1 MHFPKKSTG
10 ALQQGVKHLWITP
23 SDNTG
28 STDEWVPG
36 CSVQPRSLIFCMD
49 TGVPHV
55 LQRSLNCST
64 GTNPQ
69 PVFMIPTTSTCI
81 SPDGALLLLPE
92 CNLVFWWDPWKIM
105 TPTPG
110 SKTVTWHLTDPNLA
124 DDLPGRQMA
133 RVLMKNGWNLQH
145 LWAEGSEAEEEAEL
159 ILCCLMCWETMGM
172 DVVIKPPSVKV
183 PRWQTAPFECRW
195 HCNQA
200 FREMACFVF
209 VPPALVYTNA
219 LCGNILKHW
228 ASHFSVFN
236 VCLFY
241 KMPDLTGDERLS
253 GMIRFAIV
261 ILAIGGGTTPL
272 YDAKLFTLVSWTLAS
287 K

>member
-1 MHFPKKSTG
+1 MPFPKKGIG

-23 SDNTG
+23 TDNTG
-28 STDEWVPG
+28 SIDEWVLG
-36 CSVQPRSLIFCMD
+36 CYFLPRSLIFCMD

-55 LQRSLNCST
+55 LQLSLHCSA
-64 GTNPQ
+64 GTNLQ

-81 SPDGALLLLPE
+81 SPDGALWFLPE
-92 CNLVFWWDPWKIM
+92 CSLVFWWDPR
-105 TPTPG
+105 

-133 RVLMKNGWNLQH
+133 RVLMKSAWNQQH
-145 LWAEGSEAEEEAEL
+145 LWAEGSEAEEKAEL
-159 ILCCLMCWETMGM
+159 VLRCLMCWETMGM
-172 DVVIKPPSVKV
+172 DVVIKPRSVKV

-200 FREMACFVF
+200 FREMACFAF
-209 VPPALVYTNA
+209 VPSALVYKNA
-219 LCGNILKHW
+219 RCGNILKYW
-228 ASHFSVFN
+228 ASHFNVFN

-241 KMPDLTGDERLS
+241 TTPDLTGDERLF

-272 YDAKLFTLVSWTLAS
+272 YDAKLFTLVCWTLAS